1 MQTYIN
7 DMKSACKHKGV
18 ADNNNAYEAFD
29 NGFKQ
34 IGLLPEVFA
43 IETQM
48 ASNLGDRKKA
58 RDVYRL
64 SDKFGENMDNPK
76 VKGLLKESGGKMF
89 MSERQW

>member
-1 MQTYIN
+1 
-7 DMKSACKHKGV
+7 
-18 ADNNNAYEAFD
+18 
-29 NGFKQ
+29 
-34 IGLLPEVFA
+34 
-43 IETQM
+43 M